1 MYRTNENVAF
11 IKTEYGYGRRF
22 TEVRVNFTGEDA
34 CRGSRV
40 FSDTKRFPFEPEP
53 IKYRK
58 NIGSRVCIH
67 VLNSSGGFEVVIES
81 LMESNNLEQI

>member
-34 CRGSRV
+34 CRV

-58 NIGSRVCIH
+58 NIVSRVCIH
-67 VLNSSGGFEVVIES
+67 VLNSSEGFEVVIES